1 MATTQLTLRSTTSAI
16 PGHTVKGIPLT
27 NAEVDTN
34 FINIDA
40 RINAEIELLA
50 PKANPTF
57 TGSATFA
64 AISVPDQVAGNN
76 TGAAANTK
84 FVTAAV
90 AGISSQTI
98 TTQLG
103 FTPEPAFTTLPIS
116 KGGTGATSAAA
127 ALTALGAEPSITTL
141 PISKGG
147 TGATSATDARTA
159 LGIDQAISA
168 ALSTNGGVV
177 SSTGAQTLTDKT
189 LTAPVINTPV
199 INNMKINTRL
209 YFLTGA

>member
-50 PKANPTF
+50 PKANPAF

-103 FTPEPAFTTLPIS
+103 FTPEPEFTTLPIS
-116 KGGTGATSAAA
+116 KGGTGADS
-127 ALTALGAEPSITTL
+127 PS
-141 PISKGG
+141 G
-147 TGATSATDARTA
+147 ARTA
-159 LGIDQAISA
+159 LGVDQVISA
-168 ALSTNGGVV
+168 ALSANGGVV